1 MNERPLDERS
11 ASSRVRASGRG
22 SRGGHDVPIGRL
34 AEFGFH
40 SPYDR
45 HKTVRRAEMFDQKL
59 TAGRLCE
66 RELCFRVNCAEMT
79 EVLVACWQL

>member
-1 MNERPLDERS
+1 MTERPFDESS

-22 SRGGHDVPIGRL
+22 SRGGHDAPICRL

-40 SPYDR
+40 LPYDR
-45 HKTVRRAEMFDQKL
+45 HKTVRRVEMFDQKL

-66 RELCFRVNCAEMT
+66 CELCFRVNCAEMI